1 MSNYKATPIKYMLRN
16 RNESVVYVPIATAN
30 TYGLVKVH
38 GDLVIND
45 GVVSIR
51 NEITRSVVFDTYK
64 QFEDWVKGDYQH
76 ETFKTSDLM
85 KGDIIR
91 IREADVTDYWCYKVS
106 NPVVIEDFLPCE
118 SVKNYVRFD
127 EEQTLNDEQKEQA
140 RRNIGA
146 TSVGAVNSIIND
158 VNKIKDDVNTLES
171 DKLDASN
178 AQSSIEW
185 NGENLRISV
194 SDSIVDIKT
203 SGIVHDGDKLATEKV
218 VDNKISQIK
227 KNIAYVFDTLD
238 NFKSWLDGDYDRTDG
253 VTPSDLELGDNILL
267 KEHDVP
273 DYWLSNKS
281 ETITFADFTPWESY
295 VDLADYL
302 NKNNDKEYTPVGD
315 YNPATKKYVDDSI
328 KYGVDQELDLLSK
341 NPIANKVVTENI
353 VIRKSGL
360 ELSQLVGQTSSIYAD
375 MYTPCICN
383 ESYDRFV
390 EGHIYLI
397 YSEAYGTDS
406 VRYRVAVKEIGGKVS
421 TSETFNNL
429 IWTAD
434 STIAPFGFRATAT
447 ISKALTDDTEVS
459 IGNSIIEQSKFG
471 LVIGGI
477 SGRNVTLYAI
487 TQPDVSVVIN
497 LEV

>member
-64 QFEDWVKGDYQH
+64 QFEDWVRGDYQH

-91 IREADVTDYWCYKVS
+91 ITEEDVSDYWCYNVS
-106 NPVVIEDFLPCE
+106 QPVVIEDFLPCE

-127 EEQTLNDEQKEQA
+127 EKQTLNAEQKEQV

-158 VNKIKDDVNTLES
+158 VNEITEEINTLKS

-178 AQSSIEW
+178 SHSSIEW
-185 NGENLRISV
+185 NDENLRISV
-194 SDSIVDIKT
+194 GGSIVDIKA
-203 SGIVHDGDKLATEKV
+203 SGIVHDGNKLATENV

-238 NFKSWLDGDYDRTDG
+238 NFKSWLDGNYDRTDG

-267 KEHDVP
+267 KEDDVP

-281 ETITFADFTPWESY
+281 ETITFDDFTPWESY

-315 YNPATKKYVDDSI
+315 YNPATKIYVDDLIDNVAEQEFNLTSKKPISNSI
-328 KYGVDQELDLLSK
+328 
-341 NPIANKVVTENI
+341 ITRNI
-353 VIRKSGL
+353 VVRKSGEDL
-360 ELSQLVGQTSSIYAD
+360 ADLYGSQTSIFAD
-375 MYTPCICN
+375 MNAVCICT
-383 ESYDRFV
+383 STYGIYIK
-390 EGHIYLI
+390 GHIYEI
-397 YSEAYGTDS
+397 YNQTNEAGNVVL
-406 VRYRVAVKEIGGKVS
+406 VREIGVTDKKIGN
-421 TSETFNNL
+421 TETFRSVVWQAVEN
-429 IWTAD
+429 IE
-434 STIAPFGFRATAT
+434 PFKFEASVT
-447 ISKALTDDTEVS
+447 ISQPLTDKTEVS
-459 IGNSIIEQSKFG
+459 IDNSIVEQAKFG
-471 LVIGGI
+471 LAIARIVGQG
-477 SGRNVTLYAI
+477 VYLYAV
-487 TQPDVSVVIN
+487 TEPDVDIVIK